1 MTLDAAG
8 DAVAVWAD
16 DGAVRSSTR
25 PAATRTWSAPVDLG
39 PGAEPAVAV
48 DPAGDA
54 AVVRISA
61 GAVQTSFRAASSG
74 TWSAPVDLGPG
85 SEPQVAL
92 GRTGNAAA
100 VWADGTLRAALRPVA
115 SATWLPAV
123 EVSAA
128 GASGGELATD
138 GGGNALAGTG
148 AERRRSGTRTAGC

>member
-115 SATWLPAV
+115 SATWLPAATR
-123 EVSAA
+123 SRSGYAA
-128 GASGGELATD
+128 G
-138 GGGNALAGTG
+138 
-148 AERRRSGTRTAGC
+148 